1 MSTSSA
7 IFTPEVLAQMDEVGS
22 DREAYRI
29 QPGWWVAGRNEQDV
43 REWTRVQ
50 AVLKVIHMAT
60 NTKVVK
66 IASTSPAEPGVLID
80 MAAYPDQFILCL
92 NTAEVRKVGLAGVR

>member
-1 MSTSSA
+1 MTATPAGPTLTSDTDPAGDPIVQTGSGL
-7 IFTPEVLAQMDEVGS
+7 VLT
-22 DREAYRI
+22 
-29 QPGWWVAGRNEQDV
+29 NEHLTV
-43 REWTRVQ
+43 LVSCATSNRV